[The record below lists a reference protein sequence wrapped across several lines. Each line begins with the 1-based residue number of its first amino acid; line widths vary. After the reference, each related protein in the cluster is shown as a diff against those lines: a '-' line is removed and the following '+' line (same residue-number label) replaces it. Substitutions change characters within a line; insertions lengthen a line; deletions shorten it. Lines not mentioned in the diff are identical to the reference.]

1 MRWFLIIL
9 VVGSLACTGS
19 TPSPALPSLDEPRA
33 TQVGRY
39 LVSLDLEPDP
49 PKLGELFQVQ
59 ARVTLPD
66 GRPVETAKVVVDAR
80 MPQHEH
86 GMETRPRLREG
97 VCDGAANLGAEA
109 PSSSLEASESTD
121 VDDGAH
127 ASSAARTTDPAAD
140 RDAPVRQGATDAS
153 PDDAEASGR
162 PCRHADGRYIFDGF
176 KFHMAGQWTMLV
188 QIDGPAGPDST
199 SMRYLAR

>member
-1 MRWFLIIL
+1 MR
-9 VVGSLACTGS
+9 SLLTVMLLGGAACTGS
-19 TPSPALPSLDEPRA
+19 TSSSVPAPLDEPRA

-39 LVSLDLEPDP
+39 RVSLDLEPDP
-49 PKLGELFQVQ
+49 PKLGELFRVQ

-66 GRPVETAKVVVDAR
+66 GRPVETAKVVLDAR

-97 VCDGAANLGAEA
+97 VCAGAADPGTEA
-109 PSSSLEASESTD
+109 MVSSEATKVSSPAGGG
-121 VDDGAH
+121 DDT
-127 ASSAARTTDPAAD
+127 SVAARTARSTADTDVPAHRAAD
-140 RDAPVRQGATDAS
+140 APPDA
-153 PDDAEASGR
+153 AEGSDR
-162 PCRHADGRYIFDGF
+162 LCRHPEGRYIFDGF
-176 KFHMAGQWTMLV
+176 KFHMAGEWTMLI